1 MKKLLW
7 SILLLTSIQLHA
19 QSNYPAD
26 SSLFK
31 HYTYRNIGPFRGGR
45 ASGVCGDSKNK
56 QVFYMG
62 STGGGVWQTKDGG
75 SNWKNISD
83 KYFGGSIGSIEVS
96 AIDPLIIYV
105 GAGENT
111 LRGNVSEGNGM
122 WKSKDG
128 GKTWSHIG
136 LDDTRHITKIIIHP
150 KDHNIVYCAAI
161 GHLFG
166 PNEERGVFKTINGGK
181 TWEKVL
187 FVNDEVGAVDMA
199 IDFANPD
206 ILYASTWRIKRTP
219 YSLESGGEGSGL
231 WKSTDAGQTW
241 KNISKNKGFPK
252 DTLGIIGLSLCASN
266 TDKLYAMVESKSGG
280 LFVSN
285 DAGETWSKQNDES
298 NIRQRAWY
306 FSKISTDPKNDQ
318 IVYVGNVEF
327 YKSTD
332 GGKNFQSIGTP
343 HGDHHN
349 LWIDPEDGKRMII
362 ADDGGAQVSFD
373 GGQNWS
379 TYQNQ
384 PTAQFYR
391 VTTDNHFPYRILGCQ
406 QDNSSVRI
414 LSRTYDGGIGAQD
427 WTSTAGF
434 ESGHIAVDPLNDDI
448 VYGGNYGGYL
458 SRLNHKTGENRT
470 VSVYPV
476 SPIGEGADTLKYRF
490 QWNFPILFSPHNPKK
505 LYAAANKL
513 FVTEDEGQS
522 WKAISPDLTTNDKS
536 KQVASGGTITKD
548 NTGVEY
554 YCTVFAVAESKI
566 QKDVIWCGSDDG
578 LIHVT
583 KDGGQNWKLVN
594 PKGMPE
600 WMMINCI
607 EPSPFDAATCYVV
620 GTRYKLDDETPYI
633 YKTEDFG
640 VTWKKI
646 TNGIDAHHFTRCLR
660 ADPNAEGTLYCGTEQ
675 GMYMSEDNGLHWKSL
690 QLNLPVVP
698 ITDLTIKNDDLIVA
712 TQGRSFWV
720 LDQLTILRQLLQWS
734 ETGSLKTMK
743 LLTPATCYRMNG
755 YQNKNVKNEGM
766 NPPNGI
772 KLDFYLP
779 KVEDSTKLEISFYD
793 EANKLLRTFKS
804 GSSTKSESFSIEE
817 GMNTFVWNL
826 QVKGVE
832 SMEGMI
838 LWNGNIGDYK
848 IPPGKYFAQIKN
860 DKDSIKVPFAVMKDP
875 NYEISESDYKKQ
887 YTFLGTIKDKFEET
901 QKTIKNIRN
910 VKGQITSLGDKMGD
924 DYPKD
929 LDSIGKS
936 IIKKLNRI
944 EEHLYQTKAKSGQ
957 DVLNYPIRL
966 NDKLSGI
973 FDAANQHTAPTQSA
987 LEAYDEIKGK
997 IDKEIDDFKTILQNE
1012 VKTYNNL
1019 VHEKSIDLIL
1029 LKKDN

>member
-1 MKKLLW
+1 MLSSLQI
-7 SILLLTSIQLHA
+7 SA
-19 QSNYPAD
+19 QSNYPTD
-26 SSLFK
+26 STLFK
-31 HYTYRNIGPFRGGR
+31 HYNYRNIGPFRGGR
-45 ASGVCGDSKNK
+45 ASGVCGDIKNK

-62 STGGGVWQTKDGG
+62 TTGGGVWQTKDGG
-75 SNWKNISD
+75 NNWKNISD

-96 AIDPLIIYV
+96 AIDPLVIYV

-128 GKTWSHIG
+128 GKSWMHIG
-136 LDDTRHITKIIIHP
+136 LEDTRHITKIIIHP
-150 KDHNIVYCAAI
+150 KNHDIVYCAAI

-166 PNEERGVFKTINGGK
+166 PNDERGVFKTINGGK

-206 ILYASTWRIKRTP
+206 ILYASTWRIKRTA

-231 WKSTDAGQTW
+231 WKSIDGGETW

-252 DTLGIIGLSLCASN
+252 DTLGIIGLSICASN
-266 TDKLYAMVESKSGG
+266 TDKLYAIVESKSGG

-285 DAGETWSKQNDES
+285 DAGETWIEQNNESK
-298 NIRQRAWY
+298 IRQRAWY

-318 IVYVGNVEF
+318 VVYVGNVEF

-332 GGKNFQSIGTP
+332 GGKNFQDINTP

-427 WTSTAGF
+427 WSSTAGF

-513 FVTEDEGQS
+513 FVSEDEGQS
-522 WKAISPDLTTNDKS
+522 WKSISPDLTTNDKS
-536 KQVASGGTITKD
+536 KQVASGGIITKD

-554 YCTVFAVAESKI
+554 YCTIFAVAESKV

-578 LIHVT
+578 MIHIT

-594 PKGMPE
+594 PKGMPQ

-640 VTWKKI
+640 ASWKKI
-646 TNGIDAHHFTRCLR
+646 SSGIDEHHFARCLR
-660 ADPNAEGTLYCGTEQ
+660 ADPNAEGVLYCGTEQ
-675 GMYMSEDNGLHWKSL
+675 GMYISTNEGLSWERL
-690 QLNLPVVP
+690 QLNLPIVP
-698 ITDLTIKNDDLIVA
+698 ITDLTIKNDDLILA

-720 LDQLTILRQLLQWS
+720 LDNLTTLLQILQWS
-734 ETGSLKTMK
+734 DTKQANNKSVH
-743 LLTPATCYRMNG
+743 LLSPATCYRMNG

-772 KLDFYLP
+772 KLDYYLP
-779 KVEDSTKLEISFYD
+779 KVADSTKLEISFFD
-793 EANKLLRTFKS
+793 AANKLLRSFKS
-804 GSSTKSESFSIEE
+804 GSSNKSESFTIEE

-832 SMEGMI
+832 QIEGMI
-838 LWNGNIGDYK
+838 LWNGNIGEFK
-848 IPPGKYFAQIKN
+848 IPPGKYYAQIKSG
-860 DKDSIKVPFAVMKDP
+860 KDSLRVPCIVKKDP
-875 NYEISESDYKKQ
+875 NYEITDEDYEKQ
-887 YTFLGTIKDKFEET
+887 YAFLCTVRDKFAET
-901 QKTIKNIRN
+901 QKAIKNIRN
-910 VKGQITSLGDKMGD
+910 VKNQISNLGDKMGD
-924 DYPKD
+924 DYPKN
-929 LDSIGKS
+929 LDSIGKA
-936 IIKKLNRI
+936 ITKKLNKI
-944 EEHLYQTKAKSGQ
+944 EENLYQTKAKSGQ

-973 FDAANQHTAPTQSA
+973 FDAANQHTAPTQSV
-987 LEAYDEIKGK
+987 LEAYEEIKSK
-997 IDKEIDDFKTILQNE
+997 IDKELLDFKQIVQGD

-1019 VHEKSIDLIL
+1019 VHEQKIDLIL
-1029 LKKDN
+1029 LKKEDN